1 MILSDW
7 FSLIPAFKL
16 FKERVLKGRF
26 YQLNN
31 MYRKIFTIVLF
42 CFLPLFLPAQTIFQN
57 LRWQD
62 GLSAKQV
69 RALYKDSDGFL
80 WIGTTNGL
88 NRYDGAVIQQYKSGN
103 GIKNPYINAI
113 QPFNGDDTLL
123 IGTRKGVLLFSKRTG
138 RFSTDHRFDS
148 LKEDV
153 VASIQKDNRDRIWIG
168 TRLGTSSK
176 IYIYTSGKIFP
187 VTALFPEAKILDKE
201 DYALSA
207 MVWDTARTG
216 FWIAATKPFF
226 IDFKTGGVY
235 NKENNPLHLPI
246 LKSGNVH
253 ALAVDRHGNVWYGCD
268 DDPSLNFWDWRK
280 NTIQKYLELAGI
292 VINDGCNRLF
302 IDSKDRLW
310 ISTWLF
316 SAFIK
321 EPGKPIKKIPY
332 SQNETYTIGYGHFR
346 DVIEDEENNVWIG
359 TINGVSKSQAQYPLL
374 SIYQLPSFRFF
385 LETGFA
391 QANHISV
398 DGDIIMASKE
408 EGVVVYNMADGNYR
422 RYIVPGLRRNR
433 FMMSAK
439 YKDTWWFA
447 GENGLYSL
455 KKGGASLER
464 LNLGKGDLAD
474 KFVNFVFVDHKG
486 KIWFHVMQDAIYRYD
501 PETKK
506 IDRYDGKDNSRG
518 LFTYNNFQSF
528 LQLRD
533 NTIYFSMNGT
543 GLLKFDY
550 ATERFSILPVFNP
563 HEFYVSKLVED
574 QGGNIWAAPAGR
586 GILKMNKKGAVID
599 SVDTSNGLFYD
610 HISSIGIDARGAVW
624 AASREGLMFFNPN
637 TRAVTKVEIDLGKT
651 LQDYWNN
658 LTIANGKVYAVML
671 DHIVVIDPFRFA
683 GMPVKKPP
691 HLTSVKIFGEEKSD
705 FENNGFLEVEP
716 NQDYLTFQYASLSHR
731 DIPSLQYSFQL
742 EGIDK
747 DWVNAG
753 RGITASYTN
762 LLPGTYIFKVRST
775 DENGKWMKDITV
787 LNVLVKPH
795 WWQSWWF
802 YFVCFL
808 TALVLLFLVYK
819 NLQVRKQRRNIEKT
833 IDYFANSVYGENS
846 VNEICWDIARNCISQ
861 LRFEDCVVYLLDT
874 EKNRLVQKA
883 AYGPKNP
890 KGHEIINP
898 IEIEVGKGIVGTAA
912 SVGKPLIIGD
922 TRKDD
927 RYIVDDEVRRSEIAV
942 PILHDGRVIG
952 VIDSEHSRK
961 YFFTEDHAKALTT
974 IASIS
979 ANKIAEAI
987 AEGQAQ
993 EKEIMLLEINKML
1006 AESQLMAL
1014 RAQMNPHF
1022 VFNCLNSIQECI
1034 VTEKYGE
1041 ASKYLNKFSKL
1052 FRMVLNN
1059 SGRNLVTV
1067 EEEREVLE
1075 LYLELEQMRFE
1086 QSFSYI
1092 IMMDDELE
1100 EDQICLPSML
1110 VQPYVENA
1118 LWHGLMHKNG
1128 ERELIIEFRKIDE
1141 EVFLCRIED
1150 NGIGRRKSFELREQ
1164 NSKSKRHE
1172 SKGLRISKDR
1182 IDLLQRQGNHASL
1195 KITDKYDAYGMA
1207 TGTLIEIELSTY
1219 LKNL

>member
-1 MILSDW
+1 
-7 FSLIPAFKL
+7 
-16 FKERVLKGRF
+16 
-26 YQLNN
+26 
-31 MYRKIFTIVLF
+31 MYRKIFTVVLF
-42 CFLPLFLPAQTIFQN
+42 CLIPLFLPAQTIFQN
-57 LRWQD
+57 LKWQD

-69 RALYKDSDGFL
+69 RALHKDRDGFL

-88 NRYDGAVIQQYKSGN
+88 NRYDGAVIKQYKN
-103 GIKNPYINAI
+103 GDGAKNPYINSI
-113 QPFNGDDTLL
+113 KSFNGNDTLL
-123 IGTRKGVLLFSKRTG
+123 IGTRKGLMLFDKRTG
-138 RFSTDHRFDS
+138 RFLTDHRFDV

-153 VASIQKDNRDRIWIG
+153 IASIQEDNSNRIWIG

-176 IYIYTSGKIFP
+176 IYIYDQGKIFP
-187 VTALFPEAKILDKE
+187 VTSFFSEAKILDKE
-201 DYALSA
+201 DYALST
-207 MVWDTARTG
+207 MVWDTARNG
-216 FWIAATKPFF
+216 FWVAASKPFF
-226 IDFKTGGVY
+226 IDLKTRKVY
-235 NKENNPLHLPI
+235 SREYNPLHLP
-246 LKSGNVH
+246 LLNFANVH
-253 ALAVDRHGNVWYGCD
+253 AIAVDRHGNVWYGSD

-280 NTIQKYLELAGI
+280 NTIRKYLELDGI
-292 VINDGCNRLF
+292 VLNEGCNRLF

-321 EPGKPIKKIPY
+321 EPDKPIKKIPY

-346 DVIEDEENNVWIG
+346 DIIEDEEENVWIG
-359 TINGVSKSQAQYPLL
+359 TINGVSKSQAQYPLVA
-374 SIYQLPSFRFF
+374 IYKLPSFRF
-385 LETGFA
+385 LLQTGFA
-391 QANHISV
+391 QANHISI
-398 DGDIIMASKE
+398 DGDVIMASKE
-408 EGVVVYNMADGNYR
+408 DGVVAYNMIDGTYKK
-422 RYIVPGLRRNR
+422 YVVPDLMRNR
-433 FMMSAK
+433 FTMSAK

-447 GENGLYSL
+447 GEDGLFFL
-455 KKGGASLER
+455 KKGDATLKR
-464 LNLGKGDLAD
+464 LNPGKGNLAGRL
-474 KFVNFVFVDHKG
+474 VNFVFADHKG

-501 PETKK
+501 PETGK
-506 IDRYDGKDNSRG
+506 IDRYDGTEADHG
-518 LFTYNNFQSF
+518 LFTYNNCQSF
-528 LQLRD
+528 VELR
-533 NTIYFSMNGT
+533 NHNIYFAMNGT

-550 ATERFSILPVFNP
+550 ATEQFSVLPVSNP

-574 QGGNIWAAPAGR
+574 QVGNIWSAPAGR
-586 GILKMNKKGAVID
+586 GILGMNQKGGVID
-599 SVDTSNGLFYD
+599 SVDTSNGLLYD
-610 HISSIGIDARGAVW
+610 HISSIGIDARGAIW
-624 AASREGLMFFNPN
+624 AASREGLMFFNPA
-637 TRAVTKVEIDLGKT
+637 TRAVTKVEIEMGKT

-658 LTIANGKVYAVML
+658 LTIASGKVYAVML
-671 DHIVVIDPFRFA
+671 DHIAVIDPFRFA
-683 GMPVKKPP
+683 RIPVKKSPN
-691 HLTSVKIFGEEKSD
+691 LTSVKIFGEEKTD

-716 NQDYLTFQYASLSHR
+716 DEDYLTFQYASFSHR

-762 LLPGTYIFKVRST
+762 LLPGKYIFKVRST
-775 DENGKWMKDITV
+775 DEQGTWMREITV
-787 LNVLVKPH
+787 LHVLVKPH
-795 WWQSWWF
+795 WWQTWGF
-802 YFVCFL
+802 YFICFL
-808 TALVLLFLVYK
+808 IVLILLFLVYR
-819 NLQVRKQRRNIEKT
+819 NLQDRRQKRSIEKT

-861 LRFEDCVVYLLDT
+861 LRFEDCVVYLLDA

-898 IEIEVGKGIVGTAA
+898 IEIEVGKGIVGTVA
-912 SVGKPLIIGD
+912 SIGKPLIIGD
-922 TRKDD
+922 TRKDE
-927 RYIVDDEVRRSEIAV
+927 RYIVDDEVRQSEIAV
-942 PILHDGRVIG
+942 PILHDGKVIG
-952 VIDSEHSRK
+952 VIDSEHHQK
-961 YFFTEDHAKALTT
+961 NFFTEDHAKALTT

-1006 AESQLMAL
+1006 AESQLKAL

-1034 VTEKYGE
+1034 VTEKYKE
-1041 ASKYLNKFSKL
+1041 ASKYLTKFSKL

-1059 SGRNLVTV
+1059 SGRNLVSV

-1086 QSFSYI
+1086 QSFSYV
-1092 IMMDDELE
+1092 IMVDEALE
-1100 EDQICLPSML
+1100 EDQVCLPSML

-1118 LWHGLMHKNG
+1118 LWHGLMHKDG
-1128 ERELIIEFRKIDE
+1128 ERELMIEFRKINE
-1141 EVFLCRIED
+1141 ELFLCRIED
-1150 NGIGRRKSFELREQ
+1150 NGIGRLKSFELKEQ

-1172 SKGLRISKDR
+1172 SRGLQISKDR

-1195 KITDKYDAYGMA
+1195 KITDKYDAGGQG